1 MLHVDE
7 EEPDPAVRF
16 GGRIRA
22 GEQKALVGVVRAAGP
37 RLLAAEHPF
46 PIATLGSRAQS
57 GEVAP
62 GVRLAE
68 ALAEDELAAEDLL
81 DVGLFLPVAPKRHE
95 RGCEQGHAETPED
108 ARSPSRRHLLLVDRL
123 HHRRC
128 AAASRLLRPAELQ
141 PAALIQ
147 AALPLALDLCV
158 LLLTVAPGGAVPPLG
173 GQVAVEPGSDLL
185 PEGFLFWS
193 ESQIHG

>member
-1 MLHVDE
+1 
-7 EEPDPAVRF
+7 
-16 GGRIRA
+16 
-22 GEQKALVGVVRAAGP
+22 
-37 RLLAAEHPF
+37 
-46 PIATLGSRAQS
+46 
-57 GEVAP
+57 
-62 GVRLAE
+62 
-68 ALAEDELAAEDLL
+68 
-81 DVGLFLPVAPKRHE
+81 LFLPVAPKRHQ

-158 LLLTVAPGGAVPPLG
+158 LLLTVAPGGALRW
-173 GQVAVEPGSDLL
+173 ASCLA
-185 PEGFLFWS
+185 WATS
-193 ESQIHG
+193 ISATI